1 MHIYK
6 CGKVD
11 YQDGQIYSLD
21 VHPNGRWLATG
32 GSSGSNGLLSVWN
45 LEFVLADDPSK
56 RPPAEKRPPHFPAD
70 LLMSEDENSQTPG
83 GSQTTEQNAKPP
95 VAPLVPTAKVDD
107 RTDRESEKWA
117 DLRICH
123 RILYSSTQNCVR
135 WSRADGGRFL
145 AAAGDSAL
153 KLFELAR
160 LSGEEDGGRPKFEL
174 RDAFTLCGHRM
185 EVQHLEFSY
194 DGRYLASC
202 SLDSSVIVWDVERL
216 PNALVVLNADRDGH
230 RDHVTGLAWDPLE
243 RFLATQSSDK
253 TLKIWRCDLWTCD
266 QTISAPFT
274 HAPTNS
280 LFRRMD
286 WTADGSLLIAP
297 CATKSGFHTAK
308 VVMRKGYDQTRD
320 LVGFR
325 DTVSCVRSSST
336 CLRYK
341 TPDGVEK
348 TLNCVAVGA
357 MDRSLSLWLL
367 PGFSRPLCVLQ
378 NFFPG
383 ALLDMTWWVPAFQ
396 LHGNTLAVV
405 GINAGVRCL
414 RLNEAEIGKFLTRT
428 EMAAYLQALYN
439 HVPRERQCCFEEEF
453 DDPKEEIVLQTDG
466 QEMEWIS
473 DEMALASPSDL

>member
-135 WSRADGGRFL
+135 
-145 AAAGDSAL
+145 
-153 KLFELAR
+153 
-160 LSGEEDGGRPKFEL
+160 GEEDGGRPKFEL

-383 ALLDMTWWVPAFQ
+383 ALLDMTW
-396 LHGNTLAVV
+396 HGNTLAVV

-439 HVPRERQCCFEEEF
+439 HVPVRFTQSTVPARRHPHLGPHTFAPDCRWCVEWQRERQCCFEEEF